1 MSEKFEQSFD
11 EFFNELEGYSLRSE
25 RFLDDCEIQDEIA
38 RKRLM
43 IMWLREAFKSGMEVN
58 NEE

>member
-25 RFLDDCEIQDEIA
+25 RFLDDCEVQDEIA

-43 IMWLREAFKSGMEVN
+43 VMWLREAFKAGMEVK